1 MVEKLSCPSCGA
13 NLTVGKSSGEVKCGY
28 CGASITITEALKSNS
43 QIANSAEIEKSAK
56 SAISFLNSLNVEVKG
71 QRASL
76 VEMWNSLVSDNSIG
90 LDKLTQFYK
99 NIKTQI
105 LFCIQAYN
113 RLSEEVKFEIG
124 EFTCAQMESLIKFR
138 EENNF
143 IYFDELD
150 DIDAYISKLEYEYGA
165 RSFFEF
171 KRRFLIKGQIARV
184 KARRAIVLYD
194 YTLKAVDRVVAKYN
208 SYIEPI
214 KSELNGTSN
223 HGRKK
228 ELKFKIESYENTK
241 KAEIERLGLKEITKE
256 YNKVIKK
263 FKIEHEDI
271 LGKEVIQSK
280 EVGGVEVPVE
290 TKKEET
296 PKQEINYSEMT
307 VENVLDGLLSSLDK
321 LAVGV
326 TKSEIEHCRKLVN
339 ELTVKSGKFSQD
351 CTIYCSAIVQ
361 SINMILDK
369 EGQPTVL
376 KTMMQTL
383 GGNAKMQ
390 INTLKGKLSA

>member
-1 MVEKLSCPSCGA
+1 MVERLSCPSCGA
-13 NLTVGKSSGEVKCGY
+13 NLPAGKSSGEVKCGY
-28 CGASITITEALKSNS
+28 CGASITVTEALKSNS
-43 QIANSAEIEKSAK
+43 QLANSAEIEKSAK

-76 VEMWNSLVSDNSIG
+76 VEMWNSLVSNNSIG

-105 LFCIQAYN
+105 LFCIEAYK

-124 EFTCAQMESLIKFR
+124 EFTCAQMESIIRFR

-150 DIDAYISKLEYEYGA
+150 EVDSYIEKLEYEYGA

-214 KSELNGTSN
+214 KSELSATSN

-228 ELKFKIESYENTK
+228 DLKFKIESYENAK
-241 KAEIERLGLKEITKE
+241 KSEIDRLSVKDVTKE

-263 FKIEHEDI
+263 FKIQHQDI
-271 LGKEVIQSK
+271 LGKEVLQDNAGVAVTTATTEVKK
-280 EVGGVEVPVE
+280 EVA
-290 TKKEET
+290 
-296 PKQEINYSEMT
+296 PKQEINYGEMT
-307 VENVLDGLLSSLDK
+307 VENILDGLLSSLDK

-326 TKSEIEHCRKLVN
+326 TKSEIEHCRKLVS
-339 ELTVKSGKFSQD
+339 VG
-351 CTIYCSAIVQ
+351 Y
-361 SINMILDK
+361 
-369 EGQPTVL
+369 
-376 KTMMQTL
+376 
-383 GGNAKMQ
+383 
-390 INTLKGKLSA
+390 